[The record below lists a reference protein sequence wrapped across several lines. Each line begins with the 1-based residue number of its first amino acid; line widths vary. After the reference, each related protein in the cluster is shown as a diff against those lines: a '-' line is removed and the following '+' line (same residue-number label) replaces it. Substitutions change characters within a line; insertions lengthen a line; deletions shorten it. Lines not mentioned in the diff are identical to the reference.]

1 MRPKGKMEKL
11 QFKPV
16 LRYLIL
22 SIDQRV
28 FNDISN
34 VMNLSSLYPRQLRKL
49 DLND

>member
-1 MRPKGKMEKL
+1 MHQKGKMEKL

-34 VMNLSSLYPRQLRKL
+34 VMNLSIYPRQLRKL